1 MSSTT
6 RKATALASALALT
19 ATGTLA
25 PGNAASAA
33 TATTRAKAEAPAARK
48 GCGANLPATPA
59 RWTYARGSC
68 ALLGRPGAWHG
79 FRWTATDSYAALQVR
94 TYNTRGQAYW
104 VKCGSG
110 GGHCQVPIGNNAFT
124 PLFRAWNALRVSHIY
139 IAY

>member
-6 RKATALASALALT
+6 QKATALATALALT
-19 ATGTLA
+19 TTGALA

-33 TATTRAKAEAPAARK
+33 TTKTKAEAPAALK

-59 RWTYARGSC
+59 RWTYARGTC
-68 ALLGRPGAWHG
+68 ALLGRPGAWHS

-139 IAY
+139 ITY

>member
-6 RKATALASALALT
+6 QKATALASALALT
-19 ATGTLA
+19 ATGALA

-33 TATTRAKAEAPAARK
+33 TTRTKAEAPAARK

-59 RWTYARGSC
+59 RWTYARGTC
-68 ALLGRPGAWHG
+68 ALLGRPGAWHS

-139 IAY
+139 ITY